1 MVGLRVI
8 KAIKKRSGEVVPF
21 DAQKIYQA
29 VFKANI
35 RIPDERLSAAEI
47 TQVLTEVVQAFDPD
61 SIPTVEQIQDVV
73 EEKLIA
79 FGYAKT
85 AKAYIL
91 YRAEHAKIRNMDES
105 LMKIYE
111 DLTFK
116 PSEEADMK
124 RENANIDA
132 NTAMGTMLKYG
143 SEGAKCFYDAYL
155 IPQEMVQATGAG
167 ISISTT
173 RIFMP

>member
-79 FGYAKT
+79 FGYAKN
-85 AKAYIL
+85 
-91 YRAEHAKIRNMDES
+91 RES
-105 LMKIYE
+105 LYFIPGG
-111 DLTFK
+111 TCQNPQHGRK
-116 PSEEADMK
+116 PH
-124 RENANIDA
+124 EN
-132 NTAMGTMLKYG
+132 L
-143 SEGAKCFYDAYL
+143 
-155 IPQEMVQATGAG
+155 
-167 ISISTT
+167 
-173 RIFMP
+173 